1 MRTMLLSFKPYVYD
15 KIASGEKIFEHRR
28 SFPDEPIKAYMYVS
42 SPVCAI
48 KGILYLGKRHKLEDW
63 KEEFAYD
70 QDAVARIEE
79 FIESAN
85 YAAEI
90 LEFQETNAILLNTL
104 RSSVKKFVVPQMYYF
119 LEERELL
126 WYLEDNLLKT
136 GNVVKHYF
144 DEIES
149 TKICRH

>member
-1 MRTMLLSFKPYVYD
+1 MRTMLLSFKPYVYE

-28 SFPDEPIKAYMYVS
+28 NFPDGTIKAYMYVS

-48 KGILYLGKRHKLEDW
+48 KGILYLGKRHRLADW
-63 KEEFAYD
+63 KDEFEYD
-70 QDAVARIEE
+70 QDAVARVDE
-79 FIESAN
+79 FMATAN

-90 LEFQETNAILLNTL
+90 VEFQETNEIVLNTL
-104 RSSVKKFVVPQMYYF
+104 RSEVKGFVVPQMYYF

-126 WYLEDNLLKT
+126 GYLESNLLKT
-136 GNVVKHYF
+136 GTRIKHNF

-149 TKICRH
+149 TQICIH